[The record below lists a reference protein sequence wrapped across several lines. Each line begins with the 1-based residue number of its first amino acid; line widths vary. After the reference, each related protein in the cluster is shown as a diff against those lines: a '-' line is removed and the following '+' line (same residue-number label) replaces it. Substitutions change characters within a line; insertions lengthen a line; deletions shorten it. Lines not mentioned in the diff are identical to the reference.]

1 MINKIDVSK
10 QILIAI
16 SLLALTSCS
25 WLHSKPQ
32 AEAKPEL
39 KKEAQETSPAPA
51 GPSEAAATA
60 APAVTPPSAP
70 ETPPPAAPPPA
81 PASMPAPASEAKPE
95 ATKPSESPAGMKEVD
110 FSHITLAPGPDEK
123 PLSREEIAKI
133 PPSEAIYLS
142 GRGVMAGKGDP
153 NHPPGDANQA
163 GRAKHPIALEASDLP
178 KDQYGL
184 VNWADAIRQGKVT
197 PKGSLNP
204 EEPDMPPFDLS
215 FDIPTKSNF
224 MPNVI
229 FPHKIHTMWLT
240 CTNCHPAI
248 FLMNHTEN
256 NKNMT
261 MPKIASGE
269 FCGRCHNRVAF
280 PLSDCLRC
288 HVVPKEGDKY
298 EGNVFP
304 AAGDVS
310 MEVCGNKGIGCPAAL
325 ASPPPQAPGK

>member
-1 MINKIDVSK
+1 MKNRIELSKICMMVAGLW
-10 QILIAI
+10 I
-16 SLLALTSCS
+16 LTSCS
-25 WLHSKPQ
+25 WLHTSQQP
-32 AEAKPEL
+32 EA
-39 KKEAQETSPAPA
+39 KKEAPAVQASSSPATASEPAPPVTPAPA
-51 GPSEAAATA
+51 PTP
-60 APAVTPPSAP
+60 APAVPAEPTPSTQTAV
-70 ETPPPAAPPPA
+70 TPTAEVKAEPP
-81 PASMPAPASEAKPE
+81 
-95 ATKPSESPAGMKEVD
+95 KPSDSSASSGEVD
-110 FSHITLAPGPDEK
+110 YSHITLAPGPDER
-123 PLSREEIAKI
+123 PLTKEEIAKI

-153 NHPPGDANQA
+153 NHPPGDANKS
-163 GRAKHPIALEASDLP
+163 GIAKHPVALEVSELP

-184 VNWADAIRQGKVT
+184 INWADALRQGKVT

-204 EEPDMPPFDLS
+204 DEPDMPPFDLS

-248 FLMNHTEN
+248 FLMNHVEN

-261 MPKIASGE
+261 MPKIAAGE

-288 HVVPKEGDKY
+288 HVVPKEGDKF
-298 EGNVFP
+298 EGTVFP
-304 AAGDVS
+304 GAGDVS
-310 MEVCGNKGIGCPAAL
+310 MELCGNKQVGCPAAL
-325 ASPPPQAPGK
+325 SPPASQTPSK

>member
-1 MINKIDVSK
+1 MKNINKRSK
-10 QILIAI
+10 IFLIVGTLFI
-16 SLLALTSCS
+16 LTSCS
-25 WLHSKPQ
+25 WLHTAQ
-32 AEAKPEL
+32 QPET
-39 KKEAQETSPAPA
+39 KKEASTSPGTPSAPAPEPSAPAASPVAPPVATPEPPPSSPAPL
-51 GPSEAAATA
+51 AA
-60 APAVTPPSAP
+60 AP
-70 ETPPPAAPPPA
+70 ETKTDTTTSAAV
-81 PASMPAPASEAKPE
+81 SSE
-95 ATKPSESPAGMKEVD
+95 MKEVD
-110 FSHITLAPGPDEK
+110 YSHITLAPGPDER
-123 PLSREEIAKI
+123 PLTREEISKI

-153 NHPPGDANQA
+153 NHPPGDANRF
-163 GRAKHPIALEASDLP
+163 GRAKHPLALEVSDLP

-184 VNWADAIRQGKVT
+184 INWADALRQGKVI

-204 EEPDMPPFDLS
+204 DEPEMPPFDLS

-248 FLMNHTEN
+248 FLMNHVEN

-288 HVVPKEGDKY
+288 HVVPKEGDKF
-298 EGNVFP
+298 EGSVFP
-304 AAGDVS
+304 GAGDVS
-310 MEVCGNKGIGCPAAL
+310 MELCGNQQKGCPAAL
-325 ASPPPQAPGK
+325 SPPATQTPSK

>member
-1 MINKIDVSK
+1 MMIKNKLSNSLFLVSALF
-10 QILIAI
+10 I
-16 SLLALTSCS
+16 LTSCS
-25 WLHSKPQ
+25 WFHSAQ
-32 AEAKPEL
+32 QPES
-39 KKEAQETSPAPA
+39 KKDT
-51 GPSEAAATA
+51 PSVQEAAPSVVPPPGVSAVTTPVTTPEPPATA
-60 APAVTPPSAP
+60 TQA
-70 ETPPPAAPPPA
+70 
-81 PASMPAPASEAKPE
+81 PAPASEPK
-95 ATKPSESPAGMKEVD
+95 SEPPVQPVESSGSQKEVD
-110 FSHITLAPGPDEK
+110 YSHITLAPGPDEK
-123 PLSREEIAKI
+123 PLTREEIAKI

-153 NHPPGDANQA
+153 NHPPGDANQF
-163 GRAKHPIALEASDLP
+163 GRAKHPVALEVSDLP

-184 VNWADAIRQGKVT
+184 VNWADALRQGKVT

-204 EEPDMPPFDLS
+204 DEPDMPPFDLS

-269 FCGRCHNRVAF
+269 YCGRCHNRVAF

-298 EGNVFP
+298 EGTVFP
-304 AAGDVS
+304 GAGDVS
-310 MEVCGNKGIGCPAAL
+310 MENCGNKGIGCPAAL
-325 ASPPPQAPGK
+325 ANSTSQTPPK

>member
-1 MINKIDVSK
+1 MMNKNSLSK
-10 QILIAI
+10 KLLILL
-16 SLLALTSCS
+16 SLFILSSCS
-25 WLHSKPQ
+25 WLHTAQQP
-32 AEAKPEL
+32 EAKPEG
-39 KKEAQETSPAPA
+39 KKEVQEAPAP
-51 GPSEAAATA
+51 
-60 APAVTPPSAP
+60 PAAP
-70 ETPPPAAPPPA
+70 ETPAPAAPAPA
-81 PASMPAPASEAKPE
+81 PAATPEPAPAPAAPAAEVKAEPAKPAE
-95 ATKPSESPAGMKEVD
+95 PSTGSKEVD
-110 FSHITLAPGPDEK
+110 YSHITLAPGPDER
-123 PLSREEIAKI
+123 PLTKEEISKI

-153 NHPPGDANQA
+153 NHPPGDANQF
-163 GRAKHPIALEASDLP
+163 GRAKHPIALEVSDLP

-184 VNWADAIRQGKVT
+184 INWADALRQGKVT

-204 EEPDMPPFDLS
+204 DEPDMPPFDLS

-261 MPKIASGE
+261 MPKIAAGE

-298 EGNVFP
+298 EGTVFP
-304 AAGDVS
+304 GAGDVS

-325 ASPPPQAPGK
+325 TPPSPQAPSK

>member
-1 MINKIDVSK
+1 MMIKNKLSNSLFFAATLL
-10 QILIAI
+10 IL
-16 SLLALTSCS
+16 SSCS
-25 WLHSKPQ
+25 WFHTAQQPDS
-32 AEAKPEL
+32 
-39 KKEAQETSPAPA
+39 KKEAVAAQESASPAPA
-51 GPSEAAATA
+51 PAAVAPVTPAA
-60 APAVTPPSAP
+60 APAP
-70 ETPPPAAPPPA
+70 EPPAPVAPPPA
-81 PASMPAPASEAKPE
+81 TPVETKAEPQTSQGE
-95 ATKPSESPAGMKEVD
+95 ATAGSKEID
-110 FSHITLAPGPDEK
+110 YSHITLAPGPDER
-123 PLSREEIAKI
+123 PLTREEIAKI

-153 NHPPGDANQA
+153 NHPPGDANQF
-163 GRAKHPIALEASDLP
+163 GKAKHPLALEVSDLP

-184 VNWADAIRQGKVT
+184 VNWADALRQGKIT

-204 EEPDMPPFDLS
+204 DEPDMPPFDLS

-229 FPHKIHTMWLT
+229 YPHKIHTMWLT

-261 MPKIASGE
+261 MPKIAAGE

-298 EGNVFP
+298 EGTVFP
-304 AAGDVS
+304 GAGDVS
-310 MEVCGNKGIGCPAAL
+310 MELCGNKGIGCPAAL
-325 ASPPPQAPGK
+325 ASPASQTPSK

>member
-1 MINKIDVSK
+1 MKNC
-10 QILIAI
+10 QTYTRAFLILFI
-16 SLLALTSCS
+16 SLAVISCS
-25 WLHSKPQ
+25 WFGKSQKSETNS
-32 AEAKPEL
+32 EATKSASESSAPAAPVASTPAPAP
-39 KKEAQETSPAPA
+39 AQSPAP
-51 GPSEAAATA
+51 PPAAETTA
-60 APAVTPPSAP
+60 APA
-70 ETPPPAAPPPA
+70 PAAPVAESKVEPVK
-81 PASMPAPASEAKPE
+81 ASEP
-95 ATKPSESPAGMKEVD
+95 TAGGNEVD
-110 FSHITLAPGPDEK
+110 YSHITLAPGPDER
-123 PLSREEIAKI
+123 PLTRDEISKI

-153 NHPPGDANQA
+153 NHPPGEANQF
-163 GRAKHPIALEASDLP
+163 GRAKHPAALEVSELP

-184 VNWADAIRQGKVT
+184 INWADALRQGKIT

-204 EEPDMPPFDLS
+204 DEPDMPPFDLS

-229 FPHKIHTMWLT
+229 YPHKIHTMWLT

-304 AAGDVS
+304 GAGDVS
-310 MEVCGNKGIGCPAAL
+310 MELCGNKGIGCPAAI
-325 ASPPPQAPGK
+325 ANPVSQSPAK